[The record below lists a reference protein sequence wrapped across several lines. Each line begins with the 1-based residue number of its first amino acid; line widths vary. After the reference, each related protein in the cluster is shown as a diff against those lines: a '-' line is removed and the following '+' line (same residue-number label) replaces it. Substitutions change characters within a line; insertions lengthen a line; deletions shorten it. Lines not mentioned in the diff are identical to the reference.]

1 MALLYPLLGNQLRL
15 SLKRR
20 WSQRLL
26 RILGIHLNADL
37 GELPAGSLL
46 VANHVSWLDVY
57 VINGAQPAAFVSKA
71 EVRQW
76 PVIGWLAARTDTIF
90 LRRGSRG
97 HARIIN
103 TEIAAVLNKDRCVA
117 LFPEGTTTDG
127 GALLHFH
134 AALLQ
139 PAIEAGRPIVPLAIS
154 YHDVQGHRS
163 TAPAYVG
170 DMSLWQCL
178 QAILAARN
186 LEARLQAGP
195 ALATSDGAIS
205 RRDLAAQ
212 ARQAIAS
219 RLMLPESLVDDAP
232 RQQLAA

>member
-1 MALLYPLLGNQLRL
+1 MALFYPLIGDQRRQ

-20 WSQRLL
+20 WSERLL
-26 RILGIHLNADL
+26 RILGIRLHADL
-37 GELPAGSLL
+37 GNLPAGSLL
-46 VANHVSWLDVY
+46 VANHISWLDVY
-57 VINGAQPAAFVSKA
+57 VINGARPAAFVSKA

-76 PVIGWLAARTDTIF
+76 PIIGWLAARTDTIF

-103 TEIAAVLNKDRCVA
+103 GEIAAALNAGKCVA

-139 PAIEAGRPIVPLAIS
+139 PAIDAGRPIVPVAIS
-154 YHDVQGHRS
+154 YHDAKGQRS

-170 DMSLWQCL
+170 DLSLWQCL
-178 QAILAARN
+178 QAILAARS
-186 LEARLQAGP
+186 LEARLHAAP
-195 ALATSDGAIS
+195 ALATANQAIS

-219 RLMLPESLVDDAP
+219 RLMLPESPDDDV
-232 RQQLAA
+232 RGQRLAA

>member
-1 MALLYPLLGNQLRL
+1 MYPLLGNQLRL

-20 WSQRLL
+20 WSERLL
-26 RILGIHLNADL
+26 RILGIRLNAKL
-37 GELPAGSLL
+37 GHLPAGSLL

-103 TEIAAVLNKDRCVA
+103 TEIAAVLNKGKCVA

-139 PAIEAGRPIVPLAIS
+139 PAIEAGSPIVPLAIS
-154 YHDVQGHRS
+154 YHDVQGQRS

-186 LEARLQAGP
+186 LEARLQADP
-195 ALATSDGAIS
+195 ALATSDGTIS

-219 RLMLPESLVDDAP
+219 RLMLPESLVDEAP

>member
-20 WSQRLL
+20 WSERLL
-26 RILGIHLNADL
+26 RILGIRLNADL

-103 TEIAAVLNKDRCVA
+103 TEIAAVLNKGRCVA

-154 YHDVQGHRS
+154 YHDVQGQRS

-178 QAILAARN
+178 QAILATRN

-219 RLMLPESLVDDAP
+219 RLMLPESPVDEAP